1 LHELNNH
8 RSGILRL
15 STLFLYKIKNML
27 KFKDIHTFRWVISI
41 LLFLCAMLNC
51 SYGGAEQ
58 SEPSDV
64 IKTFNATLIDSMKR
78 AKELGYSGRYQ
89 LLEPVIKDSFALSY
103 MATIAV
109 GKYWKTLNE
118 KEKRLLLDTYTEWT
132 IATYAGR
139 FDDYSGEKFELI
151 SASKP
156 DQDKVT
162 VISRLIES
170 DEDRDF
176 YYRLRKME
184 GKWRIVDIQISGVSQ
199 LALTRSQFV
208 DVINSKG
215 VSALISMLKEKIK
228 NFSEAKTH

>member
-1 LHELNNH
+1 
-8 RSGILRL
+8 
-15 STLFLYKIKNML
+15 ML
-27 KFKDIHTFRWVISI
+27 KFKDMHIFRWMISI
-41 LLFLCAMLNC
+41 IFCLSTMLF
-51 SYGGAEQ
+51 SSFGRAEQ
-58 SEPSDV
+58 PAPSDV
-64 IKTFNATLIDSMKR
+64 IKKFNATLIDSMKR

-89 LLEPVIKDSFALSY
+89 LLEPVIKDSFTLSY

-156 DQDKVT
+156 DQDTVT

-208 DVINSKG
+208 NVINSKG
-215 VSALISMLKEKIK
+215 FSALISILKEKIK
-228 NFSEAKTH
+228 KFSE

>member
-1 LHELNNH
+1 
-8 RSGILRL
+8 
-15 STLFLYKIKNML
+15 ML
-27 KFKDIHTFRWVISI
+27 KFKDMHIFRRMISI
-41 LLFLCAMLNC
+41 IFCLSTMLF
-51 SYGGAEQ
+51 SSFGRAEQ
-58 SEPSDV
+58 PAPADI
-64 IKTFNATLIDSMKR
+64 IKKFNATLIDSMKR

-103 MATIAV
+103 MATISV
-109 GKYWKTLNE
+109 GKYQKALNE
-118 KEKRLLLDTYTEWT
+118 KEKNLLLDTYTEWT

-156 DQDKVT
+156 DQDTVT
-162 VISRLIES
+162 VISRLIDS
-170 DEDRDF
+170 DNEERDF
-176 YYRLRKME
+176 YYRLRKIE

-215 VSALISMLKEKIK
+215 FSALISILKEKIK
-228 NFSEAKTH
+228 KFSE

>member
-1 LHELNNH
+1 
-8 RSGILRL
+8 
-15 STLFLYKIKNML
+15 ML
-27 KFKDIHTFRWVISI
+27 KFKDMHIFRWMISI
-41 LLFLCAMLNC
+41 IFCLSTMLF
-51 SYGGAEQ
+51 SSFGRAEQ
-58 SEPSDV
+58 PAPSDV
-64 IKTFNATLIDSMKR
+64 IKKFNATLIDSMKR

-89 LLEPVIKDSFALSY
+89 LLEPVIKDSFTLSY

-118 KEKRLLLDTYTEWT
+118 KEKHLLLDTYTEWT

-156 DQDKVT
+156 DQDTVT

-176 YYRLRKME
+176 YYRLRKTE

-208 DVINSKG
+208 NVINSKG
-215 VSALISMLKEKIK
+215 FSALISILKEKIK
-228 NFSEAKTH
+228 KFSE

>member
-1 LHELNNH
+1 
-8 RSGILRL
+8 
-15 STLFLYKIKNML
+15 ML
-27 KFKDIHTFRWVISI
+27 KFKDMHIFRWVISI
-41 LLFLCAMLNC
+41 LLFLYAMLHC
-51 SYGGAEQ
+51 SYGSAEQ

-64 IKTFNATLIDSMKR
+64 IKKFNATLIDSMKR

-103 MATIAV
+103 MATISV

-118 KEKRLLLDTYTEWT
+118 KEKNLLLDTYTEWT

-151 SASKP
+151 STSKP
-156 DQDKVT
+156 VQDTVT
-162 VISRLIES
+162 VISKLIGS

-208 DVINSKG
+208 DVINRKG
-215 VSALISMLKEKIK
+215 VNALISMLKDKIK
-228 NFSEAKTH
+228 NFLEAKTN

>member
-1 LHELNNH
+1 
-8 RSGILRL
+8 
-15 STLFLYKIKNML
+15 ML
-27 KFKDIHTFRWVISI
+27 KFKDMHIFRWMISI
-41 LLFLCAMLNC
+41 IFCLSTMLF
-51 SYGGAEQ
+51 SSFGRAEQ
-58 SEPSDV
+58 PAPSDV
-64 IKTFNATLIDSMKR
+64 IKKFNATLIDSMKR

-89 LLEPVIKDSFALSY
+89 LLEPVIKDSFTLSY

-109 GKYWKTLNE
+109 GKYWKTLDE

-156 DQDKVT
+156 DQDTVT

-208 DVINSKG
+208 NVINSKG
-215 VSALISMLKEKIK
+215 FSALISILKEKIK
-228 NFSEAKTH
+228 KFSE